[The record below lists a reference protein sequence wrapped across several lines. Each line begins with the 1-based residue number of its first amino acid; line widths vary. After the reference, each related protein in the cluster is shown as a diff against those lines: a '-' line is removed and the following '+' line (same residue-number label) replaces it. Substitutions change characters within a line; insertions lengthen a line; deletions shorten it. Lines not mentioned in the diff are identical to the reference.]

1 MSIDSAQ
8 QTSKGNMPLNHNA
21 DDKTLPNHSMRPL
34 EKKWRAGVLGAT
46 GLVGQRIVKLLSNH
60 PWFELTEV
68 AASER
73 SSGKRYSEAVRW
85 HLDGPIPENSR
96 DLIVK
101 GRDPALDR

>member
-1 MSIDSAQ
+1 MRSRDMSLDSAQ
-8 QTSKGNMPLNHNA
+8 QDAKGEMPLRQNA
-21 DDKTLPNHSMRPL
+21 EDKTLPGNSAQHL

-73 SSGKRYSEAVRW
+73 SSGKRYSEAARW
-85 HLDGPIPENSR
+85 HLDGPIPENAR
-96 DLIVK
+96 D
-101 GRDPALDR
+101 